1 MRKSIALFSMI
12 LFLACSPNDR
22 EDKDILQN
30 QETRLFAQPEYQPG
44 LVEINLEGEELTTL
58 LADQPKM
65 LIKDRTAFSRS
76 TNEIITLFSDFTPKI
91 AKINIDSKVVTET
104 SRSSSNERLIV
115 SPDGRLFTY
124 DYNIGLILE
133 LNFTTGHPKDTILDL
148 PARANVHLRHFVFN
162 EYTDELFATGKPFL
176 GVQGFYGD
184 PILHKI
190 NVNTGAMRE
199 IPIEVT
205 NVNGEILSVNDLMFS
220 KDGRLFAQVDH
231 SWFVQLDVNDAS
243 LIKVITTRDGFYH
256 GTFSNST
263 NEIVGFE
270 GKVMYRINVE
280 TGEIITK
287 DLVQRY
293 GYFLS
298 GN

>member
-1 MRKSIALFSMI
+1 MRESITLFICI
-12 LFLACSPNDR
+12 LFLSCSPKDR
-22 EDKDILQN
+22 EDEEIVPN
-30 QETRLFAQPEYQPG
+30 QETRLFAQPEGQPG
-44 LVEINLEGEELTTL
+44 LIEINLEGEELTTL
-58 LADQPKM
+58 LADHPIM
-65 LIKDRTAFSRS
+65 PIKARTAFSRS

-91 AKINIDSKVVTET
+91 AKINIDSEVITET
-104 SRSSSNERLIV
+104 SRSSSNERLIA

-124 DYNIGLILE
+124 EYNRGLLLE
-133 LNFTTGHPKDTILDL
+133 LDFTTGHTKDTILDL

-162 EYTDELFATGKPFL
+162 EYTDELFATAEPFL
-176 GVQGFYGD
+176 GIQGFYGD

-190 NVNTGAMRE
+190 NVNTGAIRE

-220 KDGRLFAQVDH
+220 KDGRLFAQVNH

-243 LIKVITTRDGFYH
+243 LIKVITSRDGFYH

-270 GKVMYRINVE
+270 GQVMYRINVE

-287 DLVQRY
+287 NLVRRY

-298 GN
+298 AD